1 VVGVMLAPLDGRALL
16 WDYVPWEQM
25 SKQRRGVMWSLQLAR
40 TLNRQLVLPPLRFL
54 TSSDARRQVDDP
66 DLAYD
71 YRAYSHVFDIE
82 PLRKLH
88 PVVDLHDFLHRND
101 SSGSRIQPRID
112 LIFSILRGVSPRL
125 KGVRKQLPLWDEGDC
140 ASSLTMANPGQADC
154 AIEGSGEE
162 ICVTPVAFAGTT
174 LRALNHSCGWAPEM
188 RFDRL
193 LQAREARELPAV
205 ALQGIIYQL
214 PPPSSMRPLAEARA
228 QLAADGEGCGW
239 HCPYNAMRLAMLYQ
253 PRYTAAARRFLEAVR
268 AQHAPERGAVDDDDH
283 DDAHE
288 DAHDDAKNGDDP
300 AASDRAANELPRVL
314 PRVLGVHWRRGD
326 FAIQRAGQHETECSD
341 VASGSELKPCA
352 KRQIIL
358 SPAELAASIQR
369 HLALHS
375 CQVVF
380 LATDASFDEIRELNS
395 SLKGTPLLRFDP
407 AALLPRVG
415 AGDAEDA
422 RETPLDFSGKPE
434 RAIMDTLIC
443 AFADAFLA
451 TRLSIFSWNIL
462 EERIVQGMAAE
473 TGRYM

>member
-1 VVGVMLAPLDGRALL
+1 
-16 WDYVPWEQM
+16 
-25 SKQRRGVMWSLQLAR
+25 
-40 TLNRQLVLPPLRFL
+40 
-54 TSSDARRQVDDP
+54 
-66 DLAYD
+66 
-71 YRAYSHVFDIE
+71 
-82 PLRKLH
+82 
-88 PVVDLHDFLHRND
+88 
-101 SSGSRIQPRID
+101 
-112 LIFSILRGVSPRL
+112 
-125 KGVRKQLPLWDEGDC
+125 
-140 ASSLTMANPGQADC
+140 MANPGQADC

-228 QLAADGEGCGW
+228 QLAADGEGC
-239 HCPYNAMRLAMLYQ
+239 
-253 PRYTAAARRFLEAVR
+253 
-268 AQHAPERGAVDDDDH
+268 
-283 DDAHE
+283 
-288 DAHDDAKNGDDP
+288 
-300 AASDRAANELPRVL
+300 
-314 PRVLGVHWRRGD
+314 
-326 FAIQRAGQHETECSD
+326 
-341 VASGSELKPCA
+341 
-352 KRQIIL
+352 
-358 SPAELAASIQR
+358 
-369 HLALHS
+369 
-375 CQVVF
+375 QVVF

-407 AALLPRVG
+407 APLLPRAG
-415 AGDAEDA
+415 AGEAEDA
-422 RETPLDFSGKPE
+422 RETLLDFSGKPE

>member
-1 VVGVMLAPLDGRALL
+1 
-16 WDYVPWEQM
+16 
-25 SKQRRGVMWSLQLAR
+25 
-40 TLNRQLVLPPLRFL
+40 
-54 TSSDARRQVDDP
+54 
-66 DLAYD
+66 
-71 YRAYSHVFDIE
+71 
-82 PLRKLH
+82 
-88 PVVDLHDFLHRND
+88 
-101 SSGSRIQPRID
+101 
-112 LIFSILRGVSPRL
+112 
-125 KGVRKQLPLWDEGDC
+125 
-140 ASSLTMANPGQADC
+140 
-154 AIEGSGEE
+154 
-162 ICVTPVAFAGTT
+162 
-174 LRALNHSCGWAPEM
+174 
-188 RFDRL
+188 
-193 LQAREARELPAV
+193 
-205 ALQGIIYQL
+205 
-214 PPPSSMRPLAEARA
+214 
-228 QLAADGEGCGW
+228 
-239 HCPYNAMRLAMLYQ
+239 MRLAMLYQ

-268 AQHAPERGAVDDDDH
+268 AQHAPERGAVDA
-283 DDAHE
+283 DAHD
-288 DAHDDAKNGDDP
+288 DAHDDAKNDDDP

-407 AALLPRVG
+407 APLLPRVG
-415 AGDAEDA
+415 AGEAEDA
-422 RETPLDFSGKPE
+422 RETLLDFSGKPE

>member
-1 VVGVMLAPLDGRALL
+1 MLAPLDGRALL

-239 HCPYNAMRLAMLYQ
+239 RCPYNAMRLAMLYQ

-268 AQHAPERGAVDDDDH
+268 AQHAPERGAVDAD
-283 DDAHE
+283 
-288 DAHDDAKNGDDP
+288 
-300 AASDRAANELPRVL
+300 VL

-415 AGDAEDA
+415 AGEAEDA